1 MSILFYRVR
10 SLNISPTPSLAE
22 DLQQTNNVSVNAFSL
37 PGQSPRVIRA
47 ILPRDE
53 TCEDDDA
60 DEIGNYSFEHKSYIE
75 MINEFQSFF
84 FVDFCLLKN
93 IICL

>member
-1 MSILFYRVR
+1 MSVFNSVLTICLTQYTVFIFFSRVR

-60 DEIGNYSFEHKSYIE
+60 DEIGN
-75 MINEFQSFF
+75 
-84 FVDFCLLKN
+84 
-93 IICL
+93 